1 MQRRVIIS
9 LLLVASL
16 ILSPFSTANAINLDD
31 DRIGAISQNCSIIK
45 ERLRRIESA
54 GARSRVYL
62 GTQYESIYSGLMS
75 NLSLRLMRNGIAN
88 QDIADQQATF
98 KSERERFRNDFI
110 GYSQEL
116 KNLIAMDCRNNP
128 QDFYRQL
135 EKTRI
140 KREDITKS
148 IRRMNDI
155 IKEHRETV
163 IGLRN
168 KTEEGNK
175 WAPKIAEK
183 RSQFMAAAT

>member
-1 MQRRVIIS
+1 
-9 LLLVASL
+9 
-16 ILSPFSTANAINLDD
+16 
-31 DRIGAISQNCSIIK
+31 
-45 ERLRRIESA
+45 
-54 GARSRVYL
+54 
-62 GTQYESIYSGLMS
+62 
-75 NLSLRLMRNGIAN
+75 MRNGIAN

-135 EKTRI
+135 EKTRA

-175 WAPKIAEK
+175 
-183 RSQFMAAAT
+183 

>member
-9 LLLVASL
+9 LLLIASL

-135 EKTRI
+135 KKTRI

-175 WAPKIAEK
+175 WAPKIAKK
-183 RSQFMAAAT
+183 RSRSMAAAT

>member
-1 MQRRVIIS
+1 
-9 LLLVASL
+9 
-16 ILSPFSTANAINLDD
+16 
-31 DRIGAISQNCSIIK
+31 
-45 ERLRRIESA
+45 
-54 GARSRVYL
+54 
-62 GTQYESIYSGLMS
+62 
-75 NLSLRLMRNGIAN
+75 MRNGIAN

-168 KTEEGNK
+168 KTEKGNK
-175 WAPKIAEK
+175 
-183 RSQFMAAAT
+183 

>member
-168 KTEEGNK
+168 KTKEGNK
-175 WAPKIAEK
+175 WAPKIAKK

>member
-175 WAPKIAEK
+175 WAPKVAKK
-183 RSQFMAAAT
+183 RSRSMAAAT

>member
-16 ILSPFSTANAINLDD
+16 ILSPFSTASAVNLDD

-175 WAPKIAEK
+175 
-183 RSQFMAAAT
+183 

>member
-1 MQRRVIIS
+1 
-9 LLLVASL
+9 
-16 ILSPFSTANAINLDD
+16 
-31 DRIGAISQNCSIIK
+31 
-45 ERLRRIESA
+45 
-54 GARSRVYL
+54 
-62 GTQYESIYSGLMS
+62 
-75 NLSLRLMRNGIAN
+75 
-88 QDIADQQATF
+88 
-98 KSERERFRNDFI
+98 
-110 GYSQEL
+110 
-116 KNLIAMDCRNNP
+116 MDCRNNP

-175 WAPKIAEK
+175 
-183 RSQFMAAAT
+183 

>member
-1 MQRRVIIS
+1 MQKRVIIS

-16 ILSPFSTANAINLDD
+16 ILSPLSTANAIDLDD

-135 EKTRI
+135 EKTRT

-175 WAPKIAEK
+175 
-183 RSQFMAAAT
+183 

>member
-1 MQRRVIIS
+1 
-9 LLLVASL
+9 
-16 ILSPFSTANAINLDD
+16 
-31 DRIGAISQNCSIIK
+31 
-45 ERLRRIESA
+45 
-54 GARSRVYL
+54 
-62 GTQYESIYSGLMS
+62 
-75 NLSLRLMRNGIAN
+75 MRNGIAN

-175 WAPKIAEK
+175 
-183 RSQFMAAAT
+183 

>member
-16 ILSPFSTANAINLDD
+16 ILSPLSTTNAIDLDD

-135 EKTRI
+135 EKTRT

-155 IKEHRETV
+155 IEEHRETV

-175 WAPKIAEK
+175 
-183 RSQFMAAAT
+183 

>member
-9 LLLVASL
+9 LLLVTSL

-175 WAPKIAEK
+175 
-183 RSQFMAAAT
+183 

>member
-16 ILSPFSTANAINLDD
+16 ILSPLSTTNAIDLDD

-135 EKTRI
+135 EKTRT

-175 WAPKIAEK
+175 
-183 RSQFMAAAT
+183 

>member
-9 LLLVASL
+9 FLLVANL
-16 ILSPFSTANAINLDD
+16 IPSPFSTANAINLDD

-175 WAPKIAEK
+175 
-183 RSQFMAAAT
+183 